1 MLGSERNYYEQS
13 VAGQEPLIT
22 TIYLSEFIATS
33 STSAELCRIRRVPDM
48 QTQGQIN
55 RTVQIYGSHEQHG
68 WTDIQWSY
76 IRYRRRW
83 E

>member
-1 MLGSERNYYEQS
+1 MLGSERTYYEQS

-33 STSAELCRIRRVPDM
+33 FTSAELCRIRRVPDM

-55 RTVQIYGSHEQHG
+55 RTVQIYRSHEQHG
-68 WTDIQWSY
+68 WTDIQWPY
-76 IRYRRRW
+76 IRYRRR
-83 E
+83 